1 MPIKVFSDASFDAEV
16 IKSTKP
22 VLVDF
27 WATWCGPCRIQS
39 PIVEEVAKEI
49 GDQCL
54 IGTLDVDANPKVTQT
69 HSIMS
74 IPTLMIFQ
82 NGKVLWRSSGISQK
96 DVLLEELKK
105 AVAAS

>member
-1 MPIKVFSDASFDAEV
+1 
-16 IKSTKP
+16 
-22 VLVDF
+22 
-27 WATWCGPCRIQS
+27 
-39 PIVEEVAKEI
+39 
-49 GDQCL
+49 
-54 IGTLDVDANPKVTQT
+54 
-69 HSIMS
+69 MS

>member
-1 MPIKVFSDASFDAEV
+1 MKTFSDATFDADV
-16 IKSTKP
+16 LKAFKP

-49 GDQCL
+49 GDRC
-54 IGTLDVDANPKVTQT
+54 IVGMVDVDANPKVTQT
-69 HSIMS
+69 YSIMS